1 MLLSQEDNIPELK
14 EFTQNDL
21 VTLLNELYCI
31 AAKSKTFGLQLGVS
45 NSDICNITANIADCR
60 EQLREILAHR
70 LCQLPHFTWLDV
82 IQALQSNAVQEGALA
97 ENIGRRY
104 IPHLF
109 PAATPKSVVAISPF
123 PLPTSG
129 PASVNTGG
137 NYYNL

>member
-1 MLLSQEDNIPELK
+1 MLNSQEDKIPELK

-45 NSDICNITANIADCR
+45 NSDICNITANITDCR

-70 LCQLPHFTWLDV
+70 LRQLPHLTWHDV

-97 ENIGRRY
+97 DNIGRRY
-104 IPHLF
+104 IPHQF
-109 PAATPKSVVAISPF
+109 PAATLKSVVAIRPS
-123 PLPTSG
+123 PLPA
-129 PASVNTGG
+129 PASEDIIPLPG
-137 NYYNL
+137 NHE